1 MQDKE
6 MFDLFKS
13 LDGITPPA
21 SVRERILNERILK
34 EKDTP
39 VNDTAD
45 EASVFSIIEDK
56 RSDIAAP
63 IAAEGKDT
71 EKEAPPPQSEA
82 KAKEI
87 ALFKQPKTF
96 MYLGIAAACIAVII
110 LGAFAVSFLGRD
122 KKIDTAAE
130 ESSSSVKDKIFSG
143 GDTMYK
149 LLDGMFYSSDENGTA
164 VLKEDPDI
172 HADRAY
178 RLKNGGYLIFTTP
191 TNANGKKCCG
201 AMVLDQRKNIVVE
214 KDDAYMPDMKFLGST
229 EHYAVFG
236 GVTASSSGDI
246 LDVSII
252 DLSTL
257 GTLDADK
264 GGSLSFSAPEDSEIL
279 SFTAVT
285 EDYAAHPGTADEERD
300 ELDYLSIY
308 FAVNTRDE
316 YGISECIVYRMDCRS
331 DKAGEVYTLKQKMG
345 RGVLCLESVFAA
357 STLYKEENIY
367 AVYSEI
373 PDEPENGFYKKTY
386 YIAAINPGGRQET
399 MTAKLFD
406 ESDPINDLTFAQ
418 NYQTLVSGAPVI
430 LNRNTGAVTRITDN
444 TIVYKDGLTGD
455 GTKKRYL
462 KVDTGTSLMQL
473 PTYENITNARY
484 SAAEV
489 SWVSGEYPVYVAEVD
504 GVGEMYDSLDDIKQE
519 LRDKAK
525 REMVNDE
532 NRKLFIARTEYSA
545 DGKPAK
551 TLIAAGDTADTL
563 GIGSMREYISF
574 DGAAINLEDG
584 YAVIEP
590 SLERDSKD
598 IKIHTADEL
607 YSGTMY
613 DS

>member
-1 MQDKE
+1 
-6 MFDLFKS
+6 
-13 LDGITPPA
+13 
-21 SVRERILNERILK
+21 
-34 EKDTP
+34 
-39 VNDTAD
+39 
-45 EASVFSIIEDK
+45 
-56 RSDIAAP
+56 
-63 IAAEGKDT
+63 
-71 EKEAPPPQSEA
+71 
-82 KAKEI
+82 
-87 ALFKQPKTF
+87 
-96 MYLGIAAACIAVII
+96 
-110 LGAFAVSFLGRD
+110 
-122 KKIDTAAE
+122 
-130 ESSSSVKDKIFSG
+130 
-143 GDTMYK
+143 
-149 LLDGMFYSSDENGTA
+149 
-164 VLKEDPDI
+164 
-172 HADRAY
+172 
-178 RLKNGGYLIFTTP
+178 
-191 TNANGKKCCG
+191 
-201 AMVLDQRKNIVVE
+201 
-214 KDDAYMPDMKFLGST
+214 
-229 EHYAVFG
+229 
-236 GVTASSSGDI
+236 
-246 LDVSII
+246 
-252 DLSTL
+252 
-257 GTLDADK
+257 
-264 GGSLSFSAPEDSEIL
+264 
-279 SFTAVT
+279 
-285 EDYAAHPGTADEERD
+285 
-300 ELDYLSIY
+300 
-308 FAVNTRDE
+308 
-316 YGISECIVYRMDCRS
+316 
-331 DKAGEVYTLKQKMG
+331 KQKMD

-406 ESDPINDLTFAQ
+406 ESDPINKLTFAQ